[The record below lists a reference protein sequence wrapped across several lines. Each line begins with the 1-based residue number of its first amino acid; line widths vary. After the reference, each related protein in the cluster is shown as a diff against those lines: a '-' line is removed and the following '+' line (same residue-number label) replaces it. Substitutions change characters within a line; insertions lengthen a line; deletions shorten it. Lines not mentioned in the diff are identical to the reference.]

1 MQPSSF
7 RPLPGTHRA
16 LPVTGSAATLLA
28 LVAASSAPAL
38 HAGADT
44 IQVQADGADIR
55 VTFDGTAPTTSLG
68 YLLRQT
74 DAPLLIS
81 RAEADRARVIA
92 PSGSAT
98 LQLSEYGAP

>member
-1 MQPSSF
+1 MQPSTF

-28 LVAASSAPAL
+28 LVAASGKPAL
-38 HAGADT
+38 DPTAAT

-55 VTFDGTAPTTSLG
+55 LTFDGSNPTTSLG
-68 YLLRQT
+68 YVLRQT
-74 DAPLLIS
+74 DVPLLIS
-81 RAEADRARVIA
+81 RAEADAARVIA